1 MTSQNCVVKVRCD
14 GGKKHQLIA
23 HIGFCDLHGLWLW
36 LWAFLSICNI
46 LLEFNTVH
54 AKKIYNSDNSV
65 FVLEHDGTL
74 KPVVND
80 AFRTVPYQ
88 EESHTTSSSSFH
100 HPFLI
105 KCSQGWP
112 HGCDGSSLI
121 LFKCF
126 VTIQSLFIRSQFVHT
141 EPTRPQ
147 DYPHRSFLFI
157 CWRVSVVST
166 NEEVNMIPTG
176 LLGRLS
182 TRRHILDPRS
192 HIGPQVTTDIFPRH
206 TFSNPYLTSSWKG
219 TLCSSTVVSCCLF
232 GCNLWS
238 WYIL

>member
-80 AFRTVPYQ
+80 AYHTVPYQ

-126 VTIQSLFIRSQFVHT
+126 VTIQSLFTRSQFVHT

-182 TRRHILDPRS
+182 TRRHILDPKIS
-192 HIGPQVTTDIFPRH
+192 HR
-206 TFSNPYLTSSWKG
+206 TSSDHWYLPK
-219 TLCSSTVVSCCLF
+219 THLFESLSDILAERNTTVSCCLF

>member
-23 HIGFCDLHGLWLW
+23 HIGFCDLHVLWLW

-74 KPVVND
+74 NPVVND
-80 AFRTVPYQ
+80 ACHTVPYQ

-100 HPFLI
+100 HPFLV
-105 KCSQGWP
+105 KCSQGW
-112 HGCDGSSLI
+112 
-121 LFKCF
+121 
-126 VTIQSLFIRSQFVHT
+126 HT

-147 DYPHRSFLFI
+147 DYPHWSFVFI

-166 NEEVNMIPTG
+166 HLKSPLISSQDTPFPILIWHHHGKVLYVRSLVVCLGVICG
-176 LLGRLS
+176 LGIYFS
-182 TRRHILDPRS
+182 ISSYFVTDPRGS
-192 HIGPQVTTDIFPRH
+192 TIYIFL
-206 TFSNPYLTSSWKG
+206 Y
-219 TLCSSTVVSCCLF
+219 VSF
-232 GCNLWS
+232 T
-238 WYIL
+238 